1 MNLQHRFLLEQFQNT
16 QPGRGQTTQRP
27 EHLGTQ
33 RRWYGLKNEQ
43 RRRIMLD
50 FLADNPALPYDDW
63 LALIDSLY
71 KSDSYEERCAPQTL
85 LLKFPRY
92 RRQLPL
98 KQLEAWLGA
107 LDGWAEVDSTCQT
120 VFTATDLLANWAG
133 WRDLLESLAGD
144 DNINKQRAALV
155 LLTAPISQSAD
166 ERILNLSLA
175 LIDRLKAEKDKR
187 VAKAISWLLRKGIKQ
202 HRDAI
207 SDYLAAQADSLPA
220 IAARETRKKLETGK
234 K

>member
-1 MNLQHRFLLEQFQNT
+1 MNPQHRFLLDQFQNT
-16 QPGRGQTTQRP
+16 RPGRGQTTQRP

-50 FLADNPALPYDDW
+50 FIAANRDLPYEDW

-71 KSDSYEERCAPQTL
+71 KGESYEERCAPQTL
-85 LLKFPRY
+85 LVKFPRY

-98 KQLEAWLGA
+98 QQLEAWLG
-107 LDGWAEVDSTCQT
+107 LLEGWAEVDSTCQT
-120 VFTATDLLANWAG
+120 VFTAKDLLTSWEG
-133 WRDLLESLAGD
+133 WRDLLESLSGD

-155 LLTAPISQSAD
+155 LLTAPIAQSAD

-207 SDYLAAQADSLPA
+207 SDFLDSRADSLPA
-220 IAARETRKKLETGK
+220 IALRETRKKLKTGK

>member
-1 MNLQHRFLLEQFQNT
+1 MNPQHRFLLEQFQNT
-16 QPGRGQTTQRP
+16 KPGRGQTAQRP

-50 FLADNPALPYDDW
+50 FIAANRDLCYEDW

-71 KSDSYEERCAPQTL
+71 KGGSYEERCAPQTL
-85 LLKFPRY
+85 LVKFPRY
-92 RRQLPL
+92 RRKLPL
-98 KQLEAWLGA
+98 EQLDAWLG
-107 LDGWAEVDSTCQT
+107 LLEGWAEVDSSCQS
-120 VFTATDLLANWAG
+120 VFTAEDLLTNWQD

-144 DNINKQRAALV
+144 DNINKRRAALV
-155 LLTAPISQSAD
+155 LLTAPITQSAD
-166 ERILNLSLA
+166 EGILNLSLA

-187 VAKAISWLLRKGIKQ
+187 VAKAISWLLRKGVKQ

-207 SDYLAAQADSLPA
+207 SDYVARKADSLPA
-220 IAARETRKKLETGK
+220 IAVRETRRKLATGK

>member
-1 MNLQHRFLLEQFQNT
+1 MNPQHRFLLEQFQNT
-16 QPGRGQTTQRP
+16 QPGRGQMTQRP

-43 RRRIMLD
+43 RRRIMLA
-50 FLADNPALPYDDW
+50 FLADNSDLPYEDW

-71 KSDSYEERCAPQTL
+71 KGDSYEERCAPQTL
-85 LLKFPRY
+85 LIKFPRY

-98 KQLEAWLGA
+98 KQLDAWLGL

-120 VFTATDLLANWAG
+120 VFTAQDLLANWAG

-144 DNINKQRAALV
+144 ENINKQRAALV

-166 ERILNLSLA
+166 EAILNLSLA

-187 VAKAISWLLRKGIKQ
+187 VTKAISWLLRKGIKQ

-207 SDYLAAQADSLPA
+207 SAYLAAQAESLPA
-220 IAARETRKKLETGK
+220 IAVRETRKKLNTGK

>member
-1 MNLQHRFLLEQFQNT
+1 MNPQHRFLLEQFQNT
-16 QPGRGQTTQRP
+16 KPGRGQTEQRP

-50 FLADNPALPYDDW
+50 FIAANRDLCYEDW

-71 KSDSYEERCAPQTL
+71 KGVSYEERCAPQTL

-92 RRQLPL
+92 RRKLPL
-98 KQLEAWLGA
+98 EQLDAWLG
-107 LDGWAEVDSTCQT
+107 LLEGWAEVDSSCQT
-120 VFTATDLLANWAG
+120 VFTAEDLLSNWEG

-144 DNINKQRAALV
+144 DNINKRRAALV
-155 LLTAPISQSAD
+155 FLTAPITQSAD
-166 ERILNLSLA
+166 EGILNLSLA
-175 LIDRLKAEKDKR
+175 LIDRLRAEKDKR

-207 SDYLAAQADSLPA
+207 SDYVARQAENLPA
-220 IAARETRKKLETGK
+220 IAVRETRRKLATGK